1 MRSPVSCVPLPESP
15 RAPGRGRRRAPGPG
29 RGRATRLSLLA
40 LVALTAAPTAAGAAT
55 PFEIAPAAQGQT
67 VVTLPAG
74 TSYVAYMR
82 PASANPDWV
91 SVGVC
96 RVFSGA
102 SSCASNVELPFPGP
116 TGSGPK
122 PVGRAHVAY
131 NATGGISVYA
141 NCFFCAGDTS
151 SNGHAIVWTSTDG
164 VSFARTTL
172 NGTTIFDGDG
182 TGALITASVS
192 GSPQGA
198 FVQASSGSGAGRGVL
213 QPLVPGPLPA
223 PTDLSSAYLGYRS
236 SVVHGVGN
244 SMVYATGDGDVIRT
258 RSFVPF
264 GGPTA
269 NPPVADVAWAPNWS
283 PLTPVTSPEP
293 DGVDTLTLARTAN
306 DVYLGYRHSQDGVSS
321 LLYRR
326 FDWTPGVQRF
336 GPAMPLH
343 PVSGLDA
350 DTAEPAIAGDP
361 SGRVHAIWQAYGS
374 DTRRLR
380 YAVTDGAGNAP
391 TVRGNLATGEW
402 FFDTQLDAGNGTS
415 GLATWRGGGGGMNTL
430 RAVSLDP
437 QPEPQPGGPVDPGG
451 GTPGGPGDGS
461 GDGVVTP
468 TPVKRKQPSKE
479 VRTSVSVP
487 GGTLSLG
494 APRGC
499 VKPKATYTVR
509 MSFVAKKR
517 GSRRGNVVVK
527 VTRADFHV
535 DGKRRVRDRK
545 APFAARLKVR
555 SKAGKS
561 IAVRGVARLKVKR
574 TSKPRTRTIRTTI
587 KVCR

>member
-1 MRSPVSCVPLPESP
+1 MRSPVSCVPLPGSA
-15 RAPGRGRRRAPGPG
+15 RASGPGRRRAV
-29 RGRATRLSLLA
+29 RLSLLA
-40 LVALTAAPTAAGAAT
+40 LTTLATVPATAGAAT

-82 PASANPDWV
+82 PASVNPDWV

-96 RVFSGA
+96 RVLPGA

-116 TGSGPK
+116 TGSGPE

-164 VSFARTTL
+164 VSFSRTTL

-182 TGALITASVS
+182 TGALITATVS

-198 FVQASSGSGAGRGVL
+198 FVQASSGSGAGRGVV
-213 QPLVPGPLPA
+213 QPLVPGPLPS
-223 PTDLSSAYLGYRS
+223 PVDLSSAYLGYRS
-236 SVVHGVGN
+236 SVVRGVGN
-244 SMVYATGDGDVIRT
+244 SLVYATSDGDRIRT

-269 NPPVADVAWAPNWS
+269 NPPVADIAWAPNWS
-283 PLTPVTSPEP
+283 PLTAVTSPEP
-293 DGVDTLTLARTAN
+293 DGVDTLTLARTAG
-306 DVYLGYRHSQDGVSS
+306 DVYLGYRHRQDGVSS

-326 FDWTPGVQRF
+326 FDWTSGVQRF

-343 PVSGLDA
+343 PISGLDA
-350 DTAEPAIAGDP
+350 DTDEPAIAGDP
-361 SGRVHAIWQAYGS
+361 SGRVHAIWQAYGG

-391 TVRGNLATGEW
+391 TVLGNLATGEW

-437 QPEPQPGGPVDPGG
+437 QPEPQPAGPVDPGG
-451 GTPGGPGDGS
+451 GAPGGS
-461 GDGVVTP
+461 GDGVVVTP
-468 TPVKRKQPSKE
+468 SPVKRKQPSKE
-479 VRTSVSVP
+479 VRTSVGVP

-499 VKPKATYTVR
+499 VKPKGTYTVR

-527 VTRADFHV
+527 VTRADFYV
-535 DGKRRVRDRK
+535 DGKRRVSDRK
-545 APFAARLKVR
+545 APFAARLKVTSKKGR
-555 SKAGKS
+555 SIK
-561 IAVRGVARLKVKR
+561 VRGVARLKVKK
-574 TSKPRTRTIRTTI
+574 TSKPRTRSIKTTI